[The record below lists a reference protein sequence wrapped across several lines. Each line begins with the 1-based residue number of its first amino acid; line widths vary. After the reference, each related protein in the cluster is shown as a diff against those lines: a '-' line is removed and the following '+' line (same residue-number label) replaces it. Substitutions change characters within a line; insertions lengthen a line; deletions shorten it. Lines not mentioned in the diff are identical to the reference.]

1 MLAAMLMGAD
11 MLASA
16 RSGAMLALCS
26 DYSHDPG
33 SYDYLCVELHSAMC
47 RSLCLSIALRD
58 EVLRRAV
65 RSTPL
70 RCCSHAV
77 AGTGADV

>member
-1 MLAAMLMGAD
+1 MLAATPAGAD

-16 RSGAMLALCS
+16 RSGTVLALYS
-26 DYSHDPG
+26 DCSHDPG
-33 SYDYLCVELHSAMC
+33 SYDYLRFELNPAMC
-47 RSLCLSIALRD
+47 RSLCGSIASRD
-58 EVLRRAV
+58 EVVRRAV

-70 RCCSHAV
+70 RCSGHAV